1 MFPLSRVIQKP
12 EKRTTIPEDFQIQ
25 PEYEG
30 IPYDLVI
37 DGKIM
42 EKNMDLEVQEQE
54 LQKRLDRLEAIEAEI
69 KDREKKLKEK
79 EKAKK
84 QVLLRLAPTLW
95 QELARWAEED
105 YRSINGQIEF
115 LLAEAVRK
123 RKKSI

>member
-1 MFPLSRVIQKP
+1 MRKI
-12 EKRTTIPEDFQIQ
+12 E
-25 PEYEG
+25 
-30 IPYDLVI
+30 
-37 DGKIM
+37 KIM

>member
-1 MFPLSRVIQKP
+1 
-12 EKRTTIPEDFQIQ
+12 
-25 PEYEG
+25 
-30 IPYDLVI
+30 
-37 DGKIM
+37 M

-69 KDREKKLKEK
+69 KDRQKKLKEK